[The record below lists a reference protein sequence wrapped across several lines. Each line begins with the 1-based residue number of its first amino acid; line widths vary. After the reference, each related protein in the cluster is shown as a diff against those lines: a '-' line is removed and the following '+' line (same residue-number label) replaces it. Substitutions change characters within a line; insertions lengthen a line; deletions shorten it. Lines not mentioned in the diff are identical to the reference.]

1 MRLTLLTSFI
11 SLSAI
16 VVVASFL
23 PWASL
28 QPLDPTNIDLPITPP
43 PFLGLAFGI
52 FTNQTRTLTAWQ
64 GKFLL
69 GIYAIPN
76 WIVVLGALSIPF
88 FVNNAAIGIVIALF
102 SLIHL
107 VIFTIVMRLAG
118 ARLGI
123 GYIATLVAYLVI
135 FILLVKR
142 IGHR

>member
-11 SLSAI
+11 SLGAI
-16 VVVASFL
+16 VLVASFL

-28 QPLDPTNIDLPITPP
+28 QQLDPTNIDLPITPP
-43 PFLGLAFGI
+43 PFLGLAFGV

-76 WIVVLGALSIPF
+76 WIVVLGALCIPF
-88 FVNNAAIGIVIALF
+88 FVNKPAIGIVIALF

-107 VIFTIVMRLAG
+107 VIFTITMRLAG

-123 GYIATLVAYLVI
+123 GYIATLVAYIVI

-142 IGHR
+142 IGQR

>member
-1 MRLTLLTSFI
+1 MSKLYNKILLASI
-11 SLSAI
+11 VILSGSL
-16 VVVASFL
+16 VLETRVVAEVSA
-23 PWASL
+23 PADT
-28 QPLDPTNIDLPITPP
+28 QPANSTAQSVP
-43 PFLGLAFGI
+43 
-52 FTNQTRTLTAWQ
+52 LTA
-64 GKFLL
+64 
-69 GIYAIPN
+69 
-76 WIVVLGALSIPF
+76 V
-88 FVNNAAIGIVIALF
+88 F